1 MSDKQRTSGELS
13 LFAVGSLVEGK
24 IRTEGGIRVDGKVVG
39 EIVAKSNAAVGPEGV
54 IEGSLSAKTI
64 TVAGKV
70 QGNLTAIEKLTLEAK
85 SIVSGDIR
93 AARLVVDEG
102 AMFDGKCAM
111 STGTLGVSESTDA
124 S

>member
-1 MSDKQRTSGELS
+1 MAEKQRGSGELS
-13 LFAVGSLVEGK
+13 LVGVGSVVEGT

-54 IEGSLSAKTI
+54 IEGSLSARTI
-64 TVAGKV
+64 SVAGKV
-70 QGNLTAIEKLTLEAK
+70 QGNLIAMEKLTLEAK

-93 AARLVVDEG
+93 ASRLVVDEG

-111 STGTLGVSESTDA
+111 STGSFSVSESKDA